1 MRTLAFGL
9 FALFLMSGASSVSA
23 AESSPPSKASIR
35 ELLEATHAHKL
46 VDTMMSQMD
55 GLLRKSVQQAMS
67 GQPVDAGEQK
77 IIDAQITKLNDLLK
91 QQMSWDKMEPM
102 YIDLYRQTFTQKEVN
117 DILAFYRTPSGQ
129 SMIEKMPV
137 LMTRVMQTAQS
148 MVATLMPQLQK
159 INRDTVSALQAYE
172 ARKTI
177 APGRAPNTAASSGK

>member
-23 AESSPPSKASIR
+23 AESSPPSEASIR

-77 IIDAQITKLNDLLK
+77 IIDTQITKLNDLLK

-172 ARKTI
+172 ARKTV

>member
-1 MRTLAFGL
+1 
-9 FALFLMSGASSVSA
+9 
-23 AESSPPSKASIR
+23 
-35 ELLEATHAHKL
+35 
-46 VDTMMSQMD
+46 
-55 GLLRKSVQQAMS
+55 
-67 GQPVDAGEQK
+67 
-77 IIDAQITKLNDLLK
+77 
-91 QQMSWDKMEPM
+91 MSWDKMEPM